1 MIPVRTRAALPKTA
15 SNLPLLPIIELALV
29 LAAAALWGRRI
40 VRAPE
45 GA

>member
-1 MIPVRTRAALPKTA
+1 MIPEQTKARLPKTA
-15 SNLPLLPIIELALV
+15 SKLPLIPIIELALV
-29 LAAAALWGRRI
+29 LAAAHLWGRRI